1 MAPIDVSGIIE
12 ELIIGIILL
21 IIAGLLTCIW
31 SFLTYNRG
39 KKFEKQFIFVKS
51 AQNITSDDFLFKDFN
66 DYYLERRDKDSKPDG
81 KSDKKITIE
90 DRIIQKIRNKKDV
103 TIRGKPDAGK
113 TRCAFEVFRKLP
125 KHCIILKPLN
135 YQINMEEFNPPVRNW
150 YFKTKHYII
159 FLDDVHQF
167 SERIWIAEILARL
180 RKTNPVSILSTL
192 RTGDEAIKAQAGTL
206 FKYDG
211 FEHLLQLD
219 TIIELRDLTDEEGEE
234 IAKGTGKQLP
244 DEFRNFRTPGIITG
258 KWEDYEKRYAA
269 LEDEFKDDGI
279 NAKLAMKASRLLQI
293 AGISDITHE
302 RLIAAVSAMEEPELT
317 QNQIDKAENILKDQ
331 DIIGWDIKSRQI
343 LSGGK
348 VLEKLV
354 KDYPLNDNSILRHL
368 KNLMEKLEINED
380 SSGLFEM
387 GVTFHFSENLPL
399 ACSAYK
405 KAADVKPDL
414 HDAWYNWGSDLG
426 TLAQNVY
433 SKDEGEG
440 RKLFEEAFTKYQKAV
455 DIKEDKHDAWNN
467 WGSHLGTLAQNVY
480 SKDEGEGRKLFE
492 EAFTKYQ
499 KAVDIKEDKHEA
511 WNNWG
516 SDLGTLAQNVYS
528 KDEGEGRKLFE
539 EAEEKVKQALK
550 YFDSPQYRGL
560 YGYILYAL
568 KKIDE
573 GIEENAHAALL
584 CAVGN
589 DTRLLKYELSTA
601 WSHLK
606 DAASARPIVLKC
618 GVALAVHIK
627 LFKAEQWPD
636 DLLPV
641 LEENMSSLDDR
652 SKLLLNWVKGN
663 DIRGGQTALA
673 DENDAPID
681 VLLALLFSTI
691 EQMEHGT
698 SEA

>member
-440 RKLFEEAFTKYQKAV
+440 RKLFEEA
-455 DIKEDKHDAWNN
+455 
-467 WGSHLGTLAQNVY
+467 
-480 SKDEGEGRKLFE
+480 
-492 EAFTKYQ
+492 
-499 KAVDIKEDKHEA
+499 
-511 WNNWG
+511 
-516 SDLGTLAQNVYS
+516 
-528 KDEGEGRKLFE
+528 
-539 EAEEKVKQALK
+539 EEKVKQALK